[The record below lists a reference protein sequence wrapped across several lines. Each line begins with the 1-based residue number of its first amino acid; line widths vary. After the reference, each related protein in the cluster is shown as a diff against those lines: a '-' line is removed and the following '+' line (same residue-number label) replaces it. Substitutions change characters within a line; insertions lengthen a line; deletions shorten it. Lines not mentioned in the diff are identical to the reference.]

1 MKQLSVSYLW
11 KQTGFPLEFPFT
23 HSIRAGVFALF
34 FSWFS
39 FTVSGQSFPA
49 PGKCTSQ
56 DLILTEAIINGDQLS
71 VLEPGHR
78 KAQLTV
84 ENKST
89 SDRRS
94 FALWGTLNRFD
105 SYGVWQSA
113 ESVFLCV
120 DSVRKNSTLNLFA
133 GNSIYYNPDEI
144 LTISNYYTAWSS
156 ASGRE
161 NCEYLLA
168 NTAKIAPACWWGEK
182 INVFSGVNARIRTE
196 RAQCST
202 GKGQLSVIPFK
213 GFGPFTVSIS
223 RSGTSID
230 QRSAVAE
237 KDSVLF
243 ALEPGEYTIV
253 VADAKDHQ
261 AVFTK
266 EIQSPVMGNKPNISV
281 EQPTCDQ
288 TTGSVSVMNQAPDF
302 SYQLNQNGA
311 LLGMNNSGTFLA
323 LQPGSYEY

>member
-1 MKQLSVSYLW
+1 MKQLPVSDLG
-11 KQTGFPLEFPFT
+11 KQTGFAKGFSFSHFLR
-23 HSIRAGVFALF
+23 SVFVAAL

-39 FTVSGQSFPA
+39 LNVSGQTFPA

-71 VLEPGHR
+71 VLEPGNR

-120 DSVRKNSTLNLFA
+120 DSVRKNSTLNLFS

-156 ASGRE
+156 SSGRE
-161 NCEYLLA
+161 NCDYLLA
-168 NTAKIAPACWWGEK
+168 NTSKIAPACWWGGK
-182 INVFSGVNARIRTE
+182 INVFSGVNARIHMD
-196 RAQCST
+196 RAECAT
-202 GKGQLSVIPFK
+202 GKGQLSVIPLDRK
-213 GFGPFTVSIS
+213 ST
-223 RSGTSID
+223 R
-230 QRSAVAE
+230 
-237 KDSVLF
+237 L
-243 ALEPGEYTIV
+243 
-253 VADAKDHQ
+253 
-261 AVFTK
+261 
-266 EIQSPVMGNKPNISV
+266 N
-281 EQPTCDQ
+281 
-288 TTGSVSVMNQAPDF
+288 F
-302 SYQLNQNGA
+302 SH
-311 LLGMNNSGTFLA
+311 T
-323 LQPGSYEY
+323 